1 MKHIETAH
9 YVARHP
15 VGQSFEAV
23 VQEAW
28 GVWTRMLNEEHLKG
42 VFTLLIDAQ
51 AFAGKVREGGQSGE
65 VRKMWVVVNETSGEA
80 YALSGNGGD
89 ALQGVDL
96 DFQHRMRIL
105 SLRKET
111 LARLSD
117 EELHALGLKRA

>member
-1 MKHIETAH
+1 M
-9 YVARHP
+9 
-15 VGQSFEAV
+15 
-23 VQEAW
+23 
-28 GVWTRMLNEEHLKG
+28 
-42 VFTLLIDAQ
+42 
-51 AFAGKVREGGQSGE
+51 
-65 VRKMWVVVNETSGEA
+65 A

-96 DFQHRMRIL
+96 DFQHRMRML